1 MAEGTTVKA
10 EGAVR
15 VTVPNRIDLAGGTLD
30 IYPLYLLVP
39 GSMTVNAAIG
49 VTSRAEVAPSP
60 GTTRLVSANFRR
72 RAEADDTHGFPPG
85 GDLGL
90 IAAALRCFPPVRGV
104 TLSVGNEAPVGSG
117 IGASSALLVA
127 TMLAMDALLGRRRRW
142 EDTAR
147 EAMEIEAAHLRSL
160 TGRQDHVAAL
170 RGGIQGIVFRP
181 GRIDAARIPARS
193 RAGRAL
199 AAHGFLAGTGKSHRS
214 SDVNWR
220 MIRGAIEGD
229 AAVLRKFDAIA
240 AAARGV
246 WEAVKGGEIGALAD
260 AVAREWAVRKTL
272 AHGVSTRLVDA
283 ALASRELR
291 SRVAGAKLCGAGG
304 GGMLFG
310 LLRAPDERRTVEGI
324 LRRRGFTVYPFVL
337 SGGPTVETGDAF

>member
-1 MAEGTTVKA
+1 MTTGRTVTVEGR
-10 EGAVR
+10 VR

-49 VTSRAEVAPSP
+49 VTSRVEIVPSP
-60 GTTRLVSANFRR
+60 GGARLISANVRR
-72 RAEADDTHGFPPG
+72 RAEANDTHGVPPG

-90 IAAALRCFPPVRGV
+90 MTAALRCFPPVRGL
-104 TLSVGNEAPVGSG
+104 TLSLRNEAPVGSG

-127 TMLAMDALLGRRRRW
+127 AMLAMDALLGRRRRW

-170 RGGIQGIVFRP
+170 RGGIQRIVFRP

-220 MIRGAIEGD
+220 MIRGAIEGERG
-229 AAVLRKFDAIA
+229 VLRKFGAIA
-240 AAARGV
+240 AAAR
-246 WEAVKGGEIGALAD
+246 EAWDALAAAEIGAVGA
-260 AVAREWAVRKTL
+260 AVAREWEVRKTL
-272 AHGVSTRLVDA
+272 ARGISTRLVDA
-283 ALASRELR
+283 ALGSRELR
-291 SRVAGAKLCGAGG
+291 ERVAGAKLCGAGG

-310 LLRAPDERRTVEGI
+310 LLRAPEERRAVEEI
-324 LRRRGFTVYPFVL
+324 LRRRGFAVYPFRL
-337 SGGPTVETGDAF
+337 SAGPTVETGDAC